1 MMTLRRGALATVL
14 SLWLAGCGGSEGDD
28 RVTASKLIGAAG
40 GSVSGEGSLA
50 GVVLEIPAG
59 ALDRDVTLTIEEID
73 PPAPPVGF
81 VRASRVVKL
90 GPDRLSFLVPIR
102 FTLPFDG
109 AAGQYVYFA
118 DDGAPAWT
126 PVPGTDYTRSA
137 SGKEVIVLTSH
148 FSRWAV
154 YRPESEN

>member
-1 MMTLRRGALATVL
+1 MTLRGAALAL
-14 SLWLAGCGGSEGDD
+14 LGWLAAGCGGSEGPQ
-28 RVTASKLIGAAG
+28 RETATHTLGAAG
-40 GSVSGEGSLA
+40 GTVSGAGTLA
-50 GVVLEIPAG
+50 SVTLEVPPG
-59 ALDRDVTLTIEEID
+59 ALDRDVTVSIEEID

-90 GPDRLSFLVPIR
+90 GPDRLSFLVPVKL
-102 FTLPFDG
+102 TLPFDG

-118 DDGAPAWT
+118 GDSAPAWT
-126 PVPGTDYTRSA
+126 PVPGTDYARSA
-137 SGKEVIVLTSH
+137 SGREVIVQTSH